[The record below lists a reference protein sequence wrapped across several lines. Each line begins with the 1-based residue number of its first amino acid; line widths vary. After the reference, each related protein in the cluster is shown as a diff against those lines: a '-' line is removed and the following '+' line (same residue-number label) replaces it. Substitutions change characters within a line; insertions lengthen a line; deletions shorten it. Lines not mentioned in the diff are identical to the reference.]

1 MSLARFFYRITCNN
15 LASYDF
21 FAYDVTESIVYALLF
36 FLLMNS
42 IILAFLSS
50 VSTGFVIPA
59 LDDGVN
65 PNSLAN
71 VSICFFAVFE
81 MLISGICCSYPLLV
95 INVSGAGEFLS
106 GCFACIA
113 FSANTHCAYE
123 SQYAAN
129 VPTSASV
136 SIPALNTIGA
146 NRFHSFFAILFRNTG
161 GDGTFSGFENCNLFS
176 VFLCPGLPCS
186 SSSSAGFFVGPPCS
200 HFRFNPLLK
209 TCVCVKKPWA
219 TVYRIFAKTILIPPP
234 VKKNLHERKNF

>member
-1 MSLARFFYRITCNN
+1 MSLARFFTESPAIILPATT
-15 LASYDF
+15 F

-81 MLISGICCSYPLLV
+81 MLISGICCSYPLAV

-136 SIPALNTIGA
+136 SIPALSTIGA

-161 GDGTFSGFENCNLFS
+161 GDGTFPVLKIAICFQFFYVRDCRVVPPALPVFSLVLLLPFS
-176 VFLCPGLPCS
+176 V
-186 SSSSAGFFVGPPCS
+186 
-200 HFRFNPLLK
+200 
-209 TCVCVKKPWA
+209 
-219 TVYRIFAKTILIPPP
+219 
-234 VKKNLHERKNF
+234 